1 MGGQTWF
8 QDFLPSIEVRACV
21 LEFAYEIETPRE
33 FSWAKY
39 LEHGNVLLDELAS
52 SYASLELH
60 KRSLVF
66 ICHGNGG
73 FICKQALV
81 RLMERNDTPVF
92 REIIDSIHG
101 AIFLGCPH
109 PTVNKLDPYNKLNL
123 LLKTC
128 TGLSNQ
134 LLQSLQGGNILVSR
148 LSKRFESL
156 PVQLDVISAY
166 ETAPTKTSSGFFGSK
181 YDVIVDREAAEIGV
195 VDEELICVDVSHF
208 DICDIPATSALH
220 LAIEKMLKE
229 VPMAPPLST
238 YALSQIDAMSYTKWK
253 DTDSEMGLR
262 LGVQNSVGLSTGSSS
277 TPYDSLRARAGSD
290 DLYSYEL
297 IRSPTPH
304 PVETGGQ
311 NLNLRCHL
319 FGPQTR
325 NADFFGR
332 DQIFDKMDKILIPSP
347 PQAEDETNSLR
358 TYALT
363 GMGGVGKT
371 QIAVEYAYS
380 RRNHFEA
387 IFFVSA
393 ATGAKLAQGFSQI
406 STKLG
411 LEDKKS
417 ADDQVVSRDLVLQW
431 LSNPGRTRQHSAT
444 ESNSQVVSWLL
455 ILDNADD
462 LAVLGDYWPV
472 TGRGSVIITSRDP
485 LALTRSYIPISQ
497 GLTVQPFSNEQ
508 GAVLLRL
515 LTGFNA
521 SEEDVELSNAI
532 TQRLGGLPLGI
543 SHIAG
548 IVVRRD
554 LTLEELIKL
563 IEDDATRKELYS
575 SKEGFKQ
582 NDSYMQSIL
591 TSLSLGDLTASAAC
605 LLDLLALMDPDQ
617 ISEEI
622 LMIIQDKTPEQTF
635 TWPEE
640 YPSTFQTY
648 IEARNQLTR
657 SSFIRRN
664 TRTKEVTIH
673 RLVQDSARLRMTP
686 DRFSQILDLGINL
699 LYQSWPFGINDY
711 STDRWSV
718 CEPIFPHIQALMD
731 SYVGRPPT
739 EFNHTS
745 MERFAHLLSDAGW
758 YYLERGYPLQSLPF
772 QEASQNIIQSLPTPN
787 LVRLSETLHAQ
798 AEVHIYTANFQIGLD
813 FAKQALDLCI
823 AAEASDDKPGHR
835 LGQAYNEMAEALAN
849 LRRLEEAIGYCDQ
862 AISTYLEQEGHFEH
876 FESSTFARVNKAFCF
891 WQLGRLDDAAA
902 ELAELLEYRA
912 KMHGSNDVTSFK
924 TGLALL
930 TLGNVQ
936 ISQGLLEEAE
946 KSHWLAREQYHQTLG
961 PNHYRVA
968 GLSYTLASH
977 LFRNGNWT
985 RAVELLEHAV
995 KVFSDKPFYKPELSR
1010 VLLKLVVALEH
1021 VGDKA
1026 SLTRARAKLDLLF
1039 TAMTKEYG
1047 RVVDEHVVEEIVQY
1061 WAL

>member
-1 MGGQTWF
+1 
-8 QDFLPSIEVRACV
+8 
-21 LEFAYEIETPRE
+21 
-33 FSWAKY
+33 
-39 LEHGNVLLDELAS
+39 
-52 SYASLELH
+52 
-60 KRSLVF
+60 
-66 ICHGNGG
+66 
-73 FICKQALV
+73 
-81 RLMERNDTPVF
+81 
-92 REIIDSIHG
+92 
-101 AIFLGCPH
+101 
-109 PTVNKLDPYNKLNL
+109 
-123 LLKTC
+123 
-128 TGLSNQ
+128 
-134 LLQSLQGGNILVSR
+134 
-148 LSKRFESL
+148 
-156 PVQLDVISAY
+156 
-166 ETAPTKTSSGFFGSK
+166 
-181 YDVIVDREAAEIGV
+181 
-195 VDEELICVDVSHF
+195 
-208 DICDIPATSALH
+208 
-220 LAIEKMLKE
+220 
-229 VPMAPPLST
+229 
-238 YALSQIDAMSYTKWK
+238 MSYTKWK

-262 LGVQNSVGLSTGSSS
+262 VGVQNSVGLSTGSSS

-297 IRSPTPH
+297 MRSPTPQ

-311 NLNLRCHL
+311 NLNLKCHL

-332 DQIFDKMDKILIPSP
+332 DQIFDKMDEILIPSP
-347 PQAEDETNSLR
+347 PQVEDETNSLR

-393 ATGAKLAQGFSQI
+393 ATGAKLAQGYSQI
-406 STKLG
+406 SIKLG
-411 LEDKKS
+411 LEDKKG

-444 ESNSQVVSWLL
+444 EANGQIVSWLL

-554 LTLEELIKL
+554 LSLEELIKL

-575 SKEGFKQ
+575 SQEGFKQ

-591 TSLSLGDLTASAAC
+591 TSLNLGDLTASAAC

-617 ISEEI
+617 ISEQI

-635 TWPEE
+635 LWPQE
-640 YPSTFQTY
+640 YPSTFQSY

-686 DRFSQILDLGINL
+686 SRFSQILDLGINL

-711 STDRWSV
+711 STDRWTV

-731 SYVGRPPT
+731 AYIGRLPA

-798 AEVHIYTANFQIGLD
+798 AEVHIYTANFQIGLN

-823 AAEASDDKPGHR
+823 AAEASNDKPGHR

-912 KMHGSNDVTSFK
+912 KMHGSNDTTSFK

-936 ISQGLLEEAE
+936 ISQGLLEDAE
-946 KSHWLAREQYHQTLG
+946 RSHWLAREQYHQTLG

-968 GLSYTLASH
+968 GLSHTLASH

-985 RAVELLEHAV
+985 RAVELLEHAA

-1010 VLLKLVVALEH
+1010 VLLKLIVALEH
-1021 VGDKA
+1021 LGDEV
-1026 SLTRARAKLDLLF
+1026 SLARARERLDTLF

-1047 RVVDEHVVEEIVQY
+1047 RVVDQHILEEIVQY